1 MNKIL
6 TAIKCA
12 NCQNNIETPVF
23 LPCSDS
29 ICKKHTNQSNQESV
43 ICHKCGIEH
52 KIPKDGFPPN
62 KALAEIIEAELEKLD
77 FGKTHHQAKESCK
90 LFENELKELE
100 VTLND
105 PSHYTKQKINDLKN
119 IVQLK
124 GEELKLRIDQEM
136 DKLFGTLEEYERQ
149 CKTFLSTNEY
159 QNETAKLSNELK
171 ISQSNLDSWI
181 EILDKYRNIKY
192 Y

>member
-12 NCQNNIETPVF
+12 NCQNNLEMPVF

-29 ICKKHTNQSNQESV
+29 ICKKHTNQNQESV

-52 KIPKDGFPPN
+52 KIPKGGFPAN
-62 KALAEIIEAELEKLD
+62 KALAEIIETEIEKLD

-100 VTLND
+100 VTLKD
-105 PSHYTKQKINDLKN
+105 PSHYTDQKINDLKN
-119 IVQLK
+119 KVQLK
-124 GEELKLRIDQEM
+124 GEKLKLRIDQEM
-136 DKLFGTLEEYERQ
+136 DKLFEALKEYERQ
-149 CKTFLSTNEY
+149 SKTFLSTNEY
-159 QNETAKLSNELK
+159 KNETAKLSNELK

-181 EILDKYRNIKY
+181 EILNKFRNII
-192 Y
+192 